1 MNIVDKSIQVVTKT
15 DGAGIV
21 KPLCFSIADDN
32 EGGEVINIERLV
44 RRDKEKIGGD
54 YTYTFTCEI
63 IKDNM
68 KRLCDLRLNLRTNE
82 WILYRM

>member
-1 MNIVDKSIQVVTKT
+1 MNIVDKSIQVVIRT

-21 KPLCFSIADDN
+21 KPLSFFIKDD
-32 EGGEVINIERLV
+32 ESREVINFKRLV

-54 YTYTFTCEI
+54 DTYTFTCEI

-68 KRLCDLRLNLRTNE
+68 KMLCDLRLNLSTNE

>member
-1 MNIVDKSIQVVTKT
+1 MNIVDKSIHVVTRT

-21 KPLCFSIADDN
+21 KPVRFFITDD
-32 EGGEVINIERLV
+32 ESREVINVERLI

-54 YTYTFTCEI
+54 DTYTFTCEI
-63 IKDNM
+63 IKDNLKM
-68 KRLCDLRLNLRTNE
+68 LCDLRLNLSTNE

>member
-1 MNIVDKSIQVVTKT
+1 MNIVDKSIKVVTTT
-15 DGAGIV
+15 DSAGIV
-21 KPLCFSIADDN
+21 KPLCFSITDDD
-32 EGGEVINIERLV
+32 ESGEVIYVERLI

-63 IKDNM
+63 IKDNTKM
-68 KRLCDLRLNLRTNE
+68 LCDLRLNLSTNE

>member
-1 MNIVDKSIQVVTKT
+1 MNIVDKSVQVVTKT

-21 KPLCFSIADDN
+21 KPLCFFFTDDVS
-32 EGGEVINIERLV
+32 EEVINVERLV

-68 KRLCDLRLNLRTNE
+68 KMLCDLRLNLSTNK

>member
-1 MNIVDKSIQVVTKT
+1 MNIVDKSVQLVTKT

-21 KPLCFSIADDN
+21 KPLHFFITDD
-32 EGGEVINIERLV
+32 ESREVINVERLI

-54 YTYTFTCEI
+54 DTYTFTCEI
-63 IKDNM
+63 IKDNLKM
-68 KRLCDLRLNLRTNE
+68 LCDLRLNLSTNE

>member
-1 MNIVDKSIQVVTKT
+1 MNIVDKSVQVVTKT
-15 DGAGIV
+15 DSAGII
-21 KPLCFSIADDN
+21 KPLCFFITGDESR
-32 EGGEVINIERLV
+32 EVIDVERLV

-68 KRLCDLRLNLRTNE
+68 KMLCDLRLNLSTNE

>member
-1 MNIVDKSIQVVTKT
+1 MNIVDKSVQVVTKT

-21 KPLCFSIADDN
+21 KPLRFFITDD
-32 EGGEVINIERLV
+32 ESGEVINVERLV

-54 YTYTFTCEI
+54 YNYTFTCEI
-63 IKDNM
+63 IKDNTKM
-68 KRLCDLRLNLRTNE
+68 LCDLRLNLSTNE

>member
-1 MNIVDKSIQVVTKT
+1 MNIVDKSVQVVTTT

-21 KPLCFSIADDN
+21 KPLCFFLTDD
-32 EGGEVINIERLV
+32 ESREVINVERLV

-68 KRLCDLRLNLRTNE
+68 RMLCDLRLNLSTNE

>member
-1 MNIVDKSIQVVTKT
+1 MNIIDKSVQVVTKT
-15 DGAGIV
+15 DKAGIV
-21 KPLCFSIADDN
+21 KPQCFFITDD
-32 EGGEVINIERLV
+32 EIGEVINVERLV

-63 IKDNM
+63 IKDNKKM
-68 KRLCDLRLNLRTNE
+68 LCDLRLNLSTNE

>member
-1 MNIVDKSIQVVTKT
+1 MNIVDKSVHVVTTT
-15 DGAGIV
+15 DKAGIV
-21 KPLCFSIADDN
+21 KPLCFFTTDKDES
-32 EGGEVINIERLV
+32 GEVINVERLV

-63 IKDNM
+63 IKDNT
-68 KRLCDLRLNLRTNE
+68 KILCDLRLNLSTNE

>member
-1 MNIVDKSIQVVTKT
+1 MNIVDKSVQVVTKT

-21 KPLCFSIADDN
+21 KPLCFSITDD
-32 EGGEVINIERLV
+32 ESGEAINVERLV

-63 IKDNM
+63 IKDNIKM
-68 KRLCDLRLNLRTNE
+68 LCDLRLNLSTNE

>member
-21 KPLCFSIADDN
+21 KPLCFSIADDDKC
-32 EGGEVINIERLV
+32 GDVINVERLV
-44 RRDKEKIGGD
+44 RRDKEKIDGD
-54 YTYTFTCEI
+54 YIYTFTCEI
-63 IKDNM
+63 IKDDTKM
-68 KRLCDLRLNLRTNE
+68 LCDLRLNLSTNE

>member
-1 MNIVDKSIQVVTKT
+1 MNIVDKSVQVVTRT

-21 KPLCFSIADDN
+21 KPICFFITDN
-32 EGGEVINIERLV
+32 DESVEVINVERLV

-54 YTYTFTCEI
+54 YIYTFTCEI

-68 KRLCDLRLNLRTNE
+68 KMLCDLRLNLSTNE
-82 WILYRM
+82 WILYRV